1 METVLSRS
9 KNDLYI
15 VMRRGALR
23 TIVGTAC
30 SAVMLALALGVA
42 LGHSRTEAP
51 RVYREPP
58 RPAVAAAPY
67 TAAEFAR
74 LQAANASLDA
84 RVERLATQLDTLSAF
99 DQRLRA
105 RLPRANA
112 TSTAA
117 SARASYGGAMG
128 GPELPPRPC
137 SAAGALSTPQV
148 TRAELDCI
156 STTVDALEQGAA
168 SHEAAWKAFPG
179 AARLHSGAPVHCL
192 AIVSTR
198 SRTI

>member
-30 SAVMLALALGVA
+30 SAVVLALALGVA
-42 LGHSRTEAP
+42 LGHHRTEAP
-51 RVYREPP
+51 RVYREPA

-84 RVERLATQLDTLSAF
+84 RVERLAT
-99 DQRLRA
+99 
-105 RLPRANA
+105 
-112 TSTAA
+112 
-117 SARASYGGAMG
+117 
-128 GPELPPRPC
+128 
-137 SAAGALSTPQV
+137 
-148 TRAELDCI
+148 
-156 STTVDALEQGAA
+156 
-168 SHEAAWKAFPG
+168 
-179 AARLHSGAPVHCL
+179 
-192 AIVSTR
+192 
-198 SRTI
+198 